1 MERNISLRRAL
12 TLGIMCFVCATLC
25 SIDSSAQVTVTADG
39 PGNTYELLESRG
51 FGLETPDCGHAV
63 RHVREVFDSAL
74 GKNVFAFDAHRDLDN
89 DRCTNFDRQRMEVKT
104 APGDANQ
111 STLQHANGETAYY
124 RWKFK
129 LPSGFQASSNFTHI
143 FQIKAQAGDDA
154 GSPLVTITPRA
165 GDPDI
170 MQIIW
175 TPPSGQSGGGVKAQA
190 DLSLFRNVWV
200 EAFVQYRS
208 ADSGNVQLSIKRL
221 SDGATLV
228 SWNSGTVDTWR
239 AGNNYNRG
247 KWGIYRSL
255 NSISQLRDETVLF
268 ADWCVSETS
277 ASQCPSAA
285 GGGGGGAIR
294 FEAESMTKTNY
305 ETNNVEGED
314 CARAL
319 SNTLGNVRAT
329 YTGPSGA
336 RDIIVRY
343 HDENDGQVTFT
354 LRVGGAVIGSW
365 TANVD
370 DHTWKTRTFTGVF
383 IANGAEIRVEAG
395 REEGEHARVDYVE
408 IR

>member
-1 MERNISLRRAL
+1 MENTTTVSRAL
-12 TLGIMCFVCATLC
+12 TLGIVCLAATILC
-25 SIDSSAQVTVTADG
+25 SIDSLAQVTVSADG

-63 RHVREVFDSAL
+63 RHVREVFDSTL
-74 GKNVFAFDAHRDLDN
+74 GKYVFAFDIHRDLDN

-111 STLQHANGETAYY
+111 EVLQHTNGETAYY

-129 LPSGFQASSNFTHI
+129 LPSGFQVSSNFTHI

-154 GSPLVTITPRA
+154 GAPLVTITPRA
-165 GDPDI
+165 GNPDAL
-170 MQIIW
+170 QIIW

-200 EAFVQYRS
+200 EAFVQYRT

-255 NSISQLRDETVLF
+255 NSVSQLRDETVLF

-277 ASQCPSAA
+277 AGQCPSAV
-285 GGGGGGAIR
+285 GSGGGAIR
-294 FEAESMTKTNY
+294 IQAENMTKTNY
-305 ETNNVEGED
+305 ETNTFEGEE

-319 SNTLGNVRAT
+319 SNTLGNVRTT
-329 YTGPSGA
+329 YTGPSGT

-343 HDENDGQVTFT
+343 HDENDGQATFT
-354 LRVGGAVIGSW
+354 LRVGGVVIGSW

-370 DHTWKTRTFTGVF
+370 DHTWKTRTFSGVF
-383 IANGAEIRVEAG
+383 IANGAEIRVEAA

>member
-1 MERNISLRRAL
+1 MRKNITVNRAL
-12 TLGIMCFVCATLC
+12 TLGIMCFVATILC
-25 SIDSSAQVTVTADG
+25 SIDSSAQVTVSADG

-63 RHVREVFDSAL
+63 RHVREIFDSAL
-74 GKNVFAFDAHRDLDN
+74 GKNVFAFDAHRDLDD

-104 APGDANQ
+104 APGSANQ
-111 STLQHANGETAYY
+111 SILQHTNGQTAYY

-143 FQIKAQAGDDA
+143 FQIKAQAGSDA

-165 GDPDI
+165 GSPDTL
-170 MQIIW
+170 QIIW

-200 EAFVQYRS
+200 EAFVQYLS

-239 AGNNYNRG
+239 SGNNYNRG

-285 GGGGGGAIR
+285 GGGGSAIR
-294 FEAESMTKTNY
+294 IEAENMTKTNY
-305 ETNNVEGED
+305 ETNTFEGED
-314 CARAL
+314 CARAI
-319 SNTLGNVRAT
+319 SNTLGNVRAN
-329 YTGPSGA
+329 YTGPSGTH
-336 RDIIVRY
+336 DIVIRY
-343 HDENDGQVTFT
+343 HDENDGQAVFV
-354 LRVGGAVIGSW
+354 LRVNGVTVGSW

-383 IANGAEIRVEAG
+383 IANGAEIRVEAA
-395 REEGEHARVDYVE
+395 REEGEHARVDYIE

>member
-1 MERNISLRRAL
+1 MKMIISLRRAL
-12 TLGIMCFVCATLC
+12 ALGITLSAATILC
-25 SIDSSAQVTVTADG
+25 SINTSAQVTVTADG

-63 RHVREVFDSAL
+63 RHIREIFDSAL
-74 GKNVFAFDAHRDLDN
+74 GKNVFAFDSHRDLDD
-89 DRCTNFDRQRMEVKT
+89 DRCTNTDRQRIEVKT

-111 STLQHANGETAYY
+111 DVLQHANGDTAYY

-154 GSPLVTITPRA
+154 GAPLVTITPRA
-165 GDPDI
+165 GAPDTL
-170 MQIIW
+170 QIIW

-268 ADWCVSETS
+268 ADWCVSESS
-277 ASQCPSAA
+277 AGQCPSAV
-285 GGGGGGAIR
+285 GGGGGGSIR

-305 ETNNVEGED
+305 ETNNFEGED
-314 CARAL
+314 CARAT

-343 HDENDGQVTFT
+343 HDENDGQVVFT
-354 LRVGGAVIGSW
+354 LRVGGAIIGSW

-370 DHTWKTRTFTGVF
+370 DHTWKTRTFNGVF
-383 IANGAEIRVEAG
+383 IANGAEIRVEAA

>member
-1 MERNISLRRAL
+1 MKKPSVVSRAL
-12 TLGIMCFVCATLC
+12 TLGIVCFVATILC
-25 SIDSSAQVTVTADG
+25 SIDSSAQVTVSADG

-63 RHVREVFDSAL
+63 RHVREIFDSTL
-74 GKNVFAFDAHRDLDN
+74 GKNVFAFDSHRDLDN

-104 APGDANQ
+104 APGSANQ
-111 STLQHANGETAYY
+111 DILQHTNGQTAYY

-165 GDPDI
+165 GSPDTL
-170 MQIIW
+170 QIIW

-239 AGNNYNRG
+239 DGNNYNRG

-255 NSISQLRDETVLF
+255 NSISSLRDETVLF
-268 ADWCVSETS
+268 ADWCISESS
-277 ASQCPSAA
+277 ASQCPSAV

-294 FEAESMTKTNY
+294 IQAENMTKTNY
-305 ETNNVEGED
+305 ETNTFEGET
-314 CARAL
+314 CARAT
-319 SNTLGNVRAT
+319 SNSLGNVRT
-329 YTGPSGA
+329 TFTGSTGTH
-336 RDIIVRY
+336 DIVVRY

-354 LRVGGAVIGSW
+354 LRVGGNVVGSW

-370 DHTWKTRTFTGVF
+370 DHTWKTITFTGVSVP
-383 IANGAEIRVEAG
+383 NGAEIRVEAA
-395 REEGEHARVDYVE
+395 REEGEHARIDYVE